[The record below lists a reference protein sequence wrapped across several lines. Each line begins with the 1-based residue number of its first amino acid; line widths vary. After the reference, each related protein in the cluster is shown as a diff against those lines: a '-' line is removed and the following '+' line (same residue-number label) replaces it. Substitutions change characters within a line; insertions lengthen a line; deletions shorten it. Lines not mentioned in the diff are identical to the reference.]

1 MSYLLILPHSV
12 EDIEKDVVLP
22 PFKHEYI
29 LLDMDPYA
37 VKTYNVLLASVVV
50 NAIDSERTDIVRSE
64 EISRRCCTKRN
75 SL

>member
-1 MSYLLILPHSV
+1 M

-22 PFKHEYI
+22 PLKHEHV

-50 NAIDSERTDIVRSE
+50 NAIDSERTDIVR
-64 EISRRCCTKRN
+64 
-75 SL
+75 